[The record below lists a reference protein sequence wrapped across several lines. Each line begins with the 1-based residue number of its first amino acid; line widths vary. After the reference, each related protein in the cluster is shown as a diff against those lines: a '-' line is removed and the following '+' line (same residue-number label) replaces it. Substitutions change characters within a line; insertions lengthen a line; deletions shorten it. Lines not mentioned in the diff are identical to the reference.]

1 MRELRM
7 LSLAV
12 FPVLAMFSIAGA
24 NRTDGFCFNQRYLL
38 ELLPF
43 LSVALVLS
51 LEQLPFRWQ
60 AVFLGGAGSF
70 VPLVLWEPLP
80 AQHASLFMA
89 APLAVAAALVGVW
102 LLRKRLP
109 VSFPL
114 GALLGVSLGW
124 ALAVHLTDD
133 VTKSRDMRKRNLDI
147 AELLGRLIP
156 DHSAVFA
163 WYGNKDPLGLLQM
176 DRDVVIVD
184 PHADNGKDAGVLAK
198 ALLTRKRRLFVVVPG
213 TPREVLADVLRQGL
227 SRVVTTNVRG
237 KPTLIEV
244 K

>member
-1 MRELRM
+1 M
-7 LSLAV
+7 
-12 FPVLAMFSIAGA
+12 
-24 NRTDGFCFNQRYLL
+24 
-38 ELLPF
+38 
-43 LSVALVLS
+43 
-51 LEQLPFRWQ
+51 
-60 AVFLGGAGSF
+60 FLGGAGSF

-184 PHADNGKDAGVLAK
+184 PHADNGKDAAVLAK

-237 KPTLIEV
+237 EPTLVEV